1 MERKFKQILENNKQE
16 YLNRLVDLLKINSI
30 LDESTATTEMPFG
43 KGINDCLNHFV
54 DMAKND
60 GFNVVV
66 DPGYAAHVEYGN
78 DGKLIGILC
87 HLDVVP
93 VGDDWDHDPFDPVI
107 KDGKVIARGAM
118 DDKGPT
124 MAAYLAL
131 KMIKDANIPLK
142 NKVRI
147 ILGTDEET
155 GWRGIDHYFTK
166 YPMPEIGFAPDADFP
181 LIYGEKG
188 IIHGFINGNV
198 LSEEDDLV
206 YIKGGERFNI
216 VLGKTK
222 AATKSNHTEEFNS
235 FLKEHN
241 LEGSV
246 KEENGL
252 YVYEMLGV
260 AAHAMEPEKGVNSG
274 TYLCKFLSQYTNNK
288 LVHFISNKLHLDH
301 NMRNLNLYHEHVEM
315 GMITCN
321 MGILDISSNTSKC
334 SLDIRYPIGLDF
346 NNFINVLTTEVTPYG
361 ATLVDFTNKVPHY
374 VDPKDPLVEGL
385 YNIYVKHTN
394 DFTNKPKTIGGGTYS
409 RALKKAVAFGMEMPG
424 DETVAHQ
431 KNEYLK
437 LDAFYQA
444 ILIYLDAILF
454 LGDLDA

>member
-1 MERKFKQILENNKQE
+1 MNFKDVLEKNKKE
-16 YLNRLVDLLKINSI
+16 YLNRLIDLLKINSI
-30 LDESTATTEMPFG
+30 LDESTSSEEAPFG
-43 KGINDCLNHFV
+43 KGINDCLEHFIE
-54 DMAKND
+54 MAKKD
-60 GFNVVV
+60 GFDTLI
-66 DPGYAAHVEYGN
+66 DPGYAGHVEYGN

-93 VGDDWDHDPFDPVI
+93 VGDDWDHDPFDPVV

-124 MAAYLAL
+124 LAAYLAL
-131 KMIKDANIPLK
+131 KMIKDAGIELK
-142 NKVRI
+142 NKIRI

-166 YPMPEIGFAPDADFP
+166 HEMPEIGFAPDADFP

-188 IIHGFINGNV
+188 IIHGFINGAGFSDEDV
-198 LSEEDDLV
+198 LYV
-206 YIKGGERFNI
+206 KGGERFNVVI
-216 VLGKTK
+216 GKAE
-222 AATKSNHTEEFNS
+222 AATKKDHSIDFYKYLT
-235 FLKEHN
+235 EHN
-241 LEGSV
+241 LNGSF
-246 KEENGL
+246 KEENGI
-252 YVYEMLGV
+252 YYYEILGV
-260 AAHAMEPEKGVNSG
+260 AAHAMEPHKGINAG
-274 TYLCKFLSQYTNNK
+274 THLCNFLSNYTNNT
-288 LVHFISNKLHLDH
+288 LVHFIKDKLH
-301 NMRNLNLYHEHVEM
+301 NEFNLVKLGLNHTHPEM
-315 GMITCN
+315 GELTCN
-321 MGILDISSNTSKC
+321 VGILDISENGLC
-334 SLDIRYPIGLDF
+334 SLDIRYPIGLVYDE
-346 NNFINVLTTEVTPYG
+346 FISKLTKEASG
-361 ATLVDFTNKVPHY
+361 LTLSHFSDKVPHY

-394 DFTNKPKTIGGGTYS
+394 DTVNKPKTIGGGTYS